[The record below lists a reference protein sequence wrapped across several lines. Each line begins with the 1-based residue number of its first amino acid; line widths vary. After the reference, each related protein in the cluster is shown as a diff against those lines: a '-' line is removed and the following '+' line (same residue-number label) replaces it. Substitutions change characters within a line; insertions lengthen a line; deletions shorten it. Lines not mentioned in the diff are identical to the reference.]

1 MIKFVVEKESVGENM
16 KSKKA
21 VMKGPSV
28 VEELKEKL
36 KLGRDVLKVC
46 TSRCCKLSSTSIN
59 SYFGIFSASSG

>member
-1 MIKFVVEKESVGENM
+1 MIKFVVEKESVGEDK
-16 KSKKA
+16 KSKKV

-36 KLGRDVLKVC
+36 KLGRDVLKVS

-59 SYFGIFSASSG
+59 SYFGLFSASSG